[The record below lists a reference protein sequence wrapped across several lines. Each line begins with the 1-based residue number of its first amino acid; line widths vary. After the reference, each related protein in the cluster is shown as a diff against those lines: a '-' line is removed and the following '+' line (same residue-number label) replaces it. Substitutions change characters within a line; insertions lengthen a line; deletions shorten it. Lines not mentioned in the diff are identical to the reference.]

1 MKKNQT
7 PQLLPSPITTDVE
20 LRPPGSEP
28 VTVTRSLAPLL
39 SEFRDHL
46 VLNAARL
53 QDLAQEAQECKD
65 LGAESKLRAKLCDLA
80 TNVLRLAGGGRDEPE
95 ARPHVIRSQS
105 DIPRWDVLSE
115 DLRNK
120 LEPLFEQMDKEWEEA
135 GEWPPNSRR

>member
-1 MKKNQT
+1 MTERK
-7 PQLLPSPITTDVE
+7 SPPIALSLDLE
-20 LRPPGSEP
+20 LRPSGTPPADSRRE
-28 VTVTRSLAPLL
+28 VKPLVM
-39 SEFRDHL
+39 EFTDHL
-46 VLNAARL
+46 RENAARL
-53 QDLAQEAQECKD
+53 QALAQEAQECKD

-115 DLRNK
+115 ELRNK

-135 GEWPPNSRR
+135 GEWPPSAKH